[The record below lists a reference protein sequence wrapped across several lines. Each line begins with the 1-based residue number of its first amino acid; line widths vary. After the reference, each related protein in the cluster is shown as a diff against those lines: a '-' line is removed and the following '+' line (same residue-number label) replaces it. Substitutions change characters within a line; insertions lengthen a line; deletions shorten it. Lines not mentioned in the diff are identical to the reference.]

1 MANVERKVLPNADLT
16 TKLKEP
22 RDGNNSETPEI
33 QQTPEN
39 LRDDRGDVMLEQ
51 PLLLWANTQATS
63 NFLPHK
69 LNENDQVR
77 SESANPNGF
86 VDVQEICKILG
97 ISVPRWLQIKGKYPM
112 DWVRRSRSP
121 RKFYKLED
129 IEAIKIARQQEKKE
143 RLEISREKRETK
155 LNELREEK
163 QKRVQSPEGYIS
175 ARDFFKTLGVTRQRW
190 HQIKSR
196 YTLAILRVGTKV
208 YFPEKEVLEMARF
221 RQTKD
226 GRERVVSQEPKRQV
240 PTGLNTENKSGIE
253 RKPKSKRRQIDNTP
267 KNLDGARD
275 GQGSVSSHELYM
287 REVRNT
293 GIQIEKHRKW
303 SAQVFAGQLA
313 TQTLTNL
320 AKSGLL
326 TQAQK
331 EEVSEILS
339 RPKISYLREQFI
351 LAWLQDVRRVKKPN
365 MHWSTTKFLLSRD
378 NLSIWFVKKFAKLL
392 SIEDDETRGI
402 AINSLIQ
409 CQTKKIEGGLKA
421 HNDFV
426 AANLRLVS
434 KVAFRRIYKG
444 TLDTEDLESFGYL
457 GLMIAASRFNFL
469 MGTRFSTYAINWI
482 KQAVNQGVYDLGRV
496 IRLPIHIN
504 EQLVKLMRNDS
515 EFIQSYGE
523 LQDLEVLASKSD
535 PQGKLVQAVRAGH
548 VVSINMKVG
557 NREDTE
563 LGELIVD
570 DGFNI
575 EEFAEREILRQ
586 KVREAIAT
594 LAPREQFVINHRYG
608 FEDGRS
614 KSLELVGREL
624 GVTRERARQIEA
636 QALNKLRYG
645 SRAREIRPFADL

>member
-1 MANVERKVLPNADLT
+1 MANVERGASQTSDQSIELIGSQ
-16 TKLKEP
+16 
-22 RDGNNSETPEI
+22 GNPQETAELE
-33 QQTPEN
+33 QSLEN
-39 LRDDRGDVMLEQ
+39 LGNDTGNIAVRQ
-51 PLLLWANTQATS
+51 PLLLRANTHATPDGLGELELQGNGTKNEITS
-63 NFLPHK
+63 DNFFPNK
-69 LNENDQVR
+69 LNGNNQ
-77 SESANPNGF
+77 
-86 VDVQEICKILG
+86 
-97 ISVPRWLQIKGKYPM
+97 
-112 DWVRRSRSP
+112 
-121 RKFYKLED
+121 
-129 IEAIKIARQQEKKE
+129 E
-143 RLEISREKRETK
+143 RLEFA
-155 LNELREEK
+155 NPD
-163 QKRVQSPEGYIS
+163 QYV
-175 ARDFFKTLGVTRQRW
+175 DV
-190 HQIKSR
+190 
-196 YTLAILRVGTKV
+196 
-208 YFPEKEVLEMARF
+208 
-221 RQTKD
+221 
-226 GRERVVSQEPKRQV
+226 QEPKRQA
-240 PTGLNTENKSGIE
+240 PTGLNTENKTGVE
-253 RKPKSKRRQIDNTP
+253 RMPKPKRRQIDNTARD
-267 KNLDGARD
+267 LDGAGD

-326 TQAQK
+326 AQAQK

-351 LAWLQDVRRVKKPN
+351 LAWLRDVRRVKKPN

-378 NLSIWFVKKFAKLL
+378 NLSIWFTKKLAKLL

-402 AINSLIQ
+402 AVNSLVQ
-409 CQTKKIEGGLKA
+409 SQTKKIEGGLKA

-434 KVAFRRIYKG
+434 KIAFRRIYKG

-482 KQAVNQGVYDLGRV
+482 KHAVNRGIYDFGRV
-496 IRLPIHIN
+496 IRLPVHIN
-504 EQLVKLMRNDS
+504 EQFVKLMRNDS

-535 PQGKLVQAVRAGH
+535 PQGKLVQAVRVGH

-557 NREDTE
+557 DREDTE

-575 EEFAEREILRQ
+575 EEFAERGILRQ
-586 KVREAIAT
+586 RVREAIAT

-636 QALNKLRYG
+636 QALNKLRHG
-645 SRAREIRPFADL
+645 SRARELRPFADL